1 MSDFRRMF
9 EGESV
14 TSASGGIC
22 LSCIIWRER
31 PATWI
36 RRGKVLKVLKVRPAG
51 LIIIKW
57 RKITRSLLSRST
69 RWWLSL
75 YDDTSRAVYS
85 AAWMIYLE
93 RCWWGDLADE
103 VEDTRRRAGV
113 QSVPE
118 LKVSSANPDWST
130 RRVNIHISDS
140 LIWSKSDAESWER
153 KNCRTWRHCQ
163 LLHYVPCKQND
174 EIAARDLH
182 FQIHMF
188 CFLHIFCFIN

>member
-22 LSCIIWRER
+22 LSCIRWRER

-36 RRGKVLKVLKVRPAG
+36 RRGKVLKVLKVVPTG
-51 LIIIKW
+51 PIIIKW

-75 YDDTSRAVYS
+75 YADTSRAVYS
-85 AAWMIYLE
+85 SAWIYLE
-93 RCWWGDLADE
+93 RCWWGDLADA

-140 LIWSKSDAESWER
+140 FTDLIKKR
-153 KNCRTWRHCQ
+153 CRIMREKK
-163 LLHYVPCKQND
+163 L
-174 EIAARDLH
+174 
-182 FQIHMF
+182 
-188 CFLHIFCFIN
+188 